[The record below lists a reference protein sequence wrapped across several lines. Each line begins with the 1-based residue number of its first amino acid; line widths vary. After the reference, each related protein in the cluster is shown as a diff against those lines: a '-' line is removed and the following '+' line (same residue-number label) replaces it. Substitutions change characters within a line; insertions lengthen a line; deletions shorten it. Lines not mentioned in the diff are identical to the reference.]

1 MTGQTKIVLYYCSL
15 SDKHGY
21 SKIVVLTHI
30 IDKEISVTIEWNEFE
45 VCETNA
51 DAIDK

>member
-1 MTGQTKIVLYYCSL
+1 MTGQTKIVLYYRL

-30 IDKEISVTIEWNEFE
+30 DREISVTIEWNEFE

>member
-1 MTGQTKIVLYYCSL
+1 MVLYYSV

-21 SKIVVLTHI
+21 SKIFVLTHI
-30 IDKEISVTIEWNEFE
+30 DKEDSVTIEWNEFE
-45 VCETNA
+45 VCEINA